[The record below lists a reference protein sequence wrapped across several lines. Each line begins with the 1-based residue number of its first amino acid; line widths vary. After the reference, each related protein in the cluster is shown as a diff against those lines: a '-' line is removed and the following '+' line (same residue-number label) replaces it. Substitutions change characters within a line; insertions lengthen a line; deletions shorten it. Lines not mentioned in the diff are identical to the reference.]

1 MKNFKGAF
9 SQDATQREGWLLS
22 RVVAHGTCNKLK
34 VLKVLPT
41 EPQGYA
47 RETRSSA
54 TFSFFCFGFI
64 LAIYCGAP

>member
-9 SQDATQREGWLLS
+9 SPDATQREGWKLW
-22 RVVAHGTCNKLK
+22 RVVAQVICNKLK

-54 TFSFFCFGFI
+54 TFSFFCFAFI
-64 LAIYCGAP
+64 LEIYCGAP